1 MNILLAY
8 RIVAVLYVM
17 TGLASVYCLLRPARL
32 SYRTIGAALAATAAA
47 HLLVIVAL
55 GLQVGGLPVTNIKG
69 DFSLFALVTAVVASA
84 IGLKS
89 RVGPVAPVAAILV
102 AGLMSFVFIEVA
114 EQPMPAR
121 LQSGWLPI
129 HIATAFFG
137 DALFLSAGIV
147 SLLYLVQERRL
158 KHRKAKF
165 VPSGPYR
172 LPPLEVLD
180 QLSLR
185 LLQFGFPLLTIGLV
199 TGSLYGRQF
208 WGSYWIWDGKNTVAV
223 MIWLLYAV
231 LLHFRLTIGWRG
243 RRVAFLTVVGV
254 FATLVSMVG
263 VNLAQVGTHGKDY
276 LL

>member
-1 MNILLAY
+1 MNLVLAH

-17 TGLASVYCLLRPARL
+17 TGLASIYSLFRPGRL
-32 SYRTIGAALAATAAA
+32 SFRTIAAALAATAAA
-47 HLLVIVAL
+47 HVLVVVAMSV
-55 GLQVGGLPVTNIKG
+55 QVGGLPITNHRD
-69 DFSLFALVTAVVASA
+69 DFSLFALAAAIVASA
-84 IGLKS
+84 IGLRS
-89 RVGPVAPVAAILV
+89 RVGPVAPLAAILV
-102 AGLMSFVFIEVA
+102 AGLMGFVFVEVA

-158 KHRKAKF
+158 KRRKAKF
-165 VPSGPYR
+165 VPEGPYR

-208 WGSYWIWDGKNTVAV
+208 WGTYWIWDGKNTLAV
-223 MIWLLYAV
+223 IIWLLYAV
-231 LLHFRLTIGWRG
+231 LLHFRMTIGWRG
-243 RRVAFLTVVGV
+243 RRVALLTVIGV

-276 LL
+276 ML